1 MLKFLALFLVIALIA
16 LPLTAHAFS
25 TVGGPA
31 FSAPT
36 AINSL
41 GIDVLHV
48 TARTGA
54 NALISP
60 YSIEL
65 ALVMAYAGADGST
78 RDEMMRVLH
87 LSGNE
92 VETHKA
98 FGALQR
104 DLDTLAQW
112 SARQAAQMK
121 QYGRTN
127 DAIILDVAN
136 RLFGQQGY
144 DFRSEFLEL
153 VKTNYNAPFEP
164 LDFVKDSAGTTKTI
178 NDWVADKT
186 QQRIRNLIPPGALDE
201 LTRLVLANAVYFKA
215 PWADPFSASATAPA
229 PFHAGGGSAVN
240 VPMMTIQKSFGYA
253 KTNGLTILTIPY
265 SGREIQFLIILPDDV
280 NGLAK
285 TEAEITAAQLTNW
298 ASVPSRQVKLFLP
311 KFKIE
316 PPTLPL
322 AEALQMLGMTNAF
335 DIPRGSANFDRI
347 APRRPPDDYLYIS
360 RVFHKTFLDL
370 DENGTEAAAATA
382 VVMAVRGIVMQPETP
397 VEVRVDHPYIFAIQH
412 RASGTCLF
420 LGHLADPRLTY
431 LK

>member
-1 MLKFLALFLVIALIA
+1 MLKFLALFLVIALMAI
-16 LPLTAHAFS
+16 PLTAHAFS
-25 TVGGPA
+25 TVGA
-31 FSAPT
+31 FSAPD

-60 YSIEL
+60 YSIDL
-65 ALVMAYAGADGST
+65 ALVMTHAGADGST
-78 RDEMMRVLH
+78 RDEMTRVLH

-104 DLDTLAQW
+104 DLD
-112 SARQAAQMK
+112 M
-121 QYGRTN
+121 TN
-127 DAIILDVAN
+127 DAVTLDVAN

-144 DFRSEFLEL
+144 DFRPAFLEL
-153 VKTNYNAPFEP
+153 LKTNYNAPLEP
-164 LDFVKDSAGTTKTI
+164 LDFTKDAAGGTKVI

-186 QQRIRNLIPPGALDE
+186 QQRIRNLVPAGALDN

-215 PWADPFSASATAPA
+215 PWADPFSVSATAPL
-229 PFHAGGGSAVN
+229 PFHASGGSPVN
-240 VPMMTIQKSFGYA
+240 LPTMTIQKSFGYA

-265 SGREIQFLIILPDDV
+265 SRREIQFLIILPDEV

-285 TEAEITAAQLTNW
+285 TEANLTAAQLASW
-298 ASVPSRQVKLFLP
+298 ANLPGREVRLFLP

-335 DIPRGSANFDRI
+335 DIPPRSANFDRI
-347 APRRPPDDYLYIS
+347 APRRIPDDYLYIS
-360 RVFHKTFLDL
+360 RVFHKAFLDL
-370 DENGTEAAAATA
+370 DENGTEAAAATT
-382 VVMAVRGIVMQPETP
+382 VVLAAREELMQPETP
-397 VEVRVDHPYIFAIQH
+397 VEVRVDHPFIFAIQH
-412 RASGTCLF
+412 RASGMCLF

-431 LK
+431 LTK